1 MRYGNLP
8 SVRASALIRLGLE
21 DLAKCEESSSYVVL
35 MSKWHRGG
43 GFGNAEPCSVCLAGS
58 VMAQSLGVEFWE
70 EAAPGDFDGATRN
83 KLHALDDFR
92 CGYVLAGL
100 MSFYD
105 PEEIPS
111 DRTFDSWSDWT
122 VPRYRDD
129 PKQWRSAM
137 NELAD
142 YLEGEGL

>member
-8 SVRASALIRLGLE
+8 NKASALIRLGLE

-43 GFGNAEPCSVCLAGS
+43 GFGNAEPCAVCLAGS
-58 VMAQSLGVEFWE
+58 VMAQSLDVEFWE

-105 PEEIPS
+105 PEGIPS

-129 PKQWRSAM
+129 PKQWRRAM
-137 NELAD
+137 KELAD

>member
-21 DLAKCEESSSYVVL
+21 DLAKCEESSSYVVV
-35 MSKWHRGG
+35 MSRWHRGG
-43 GFGNAEPCSVCLAGS
+43 GFGNAQPCTVCFAGA
-58 VMAQSLGVEFWE
+58 VMSQSLDVEFWE
-70 EAAPGDFDGATRN
+70 EAAPGDFDAATKN
-83 KLHALDDFR
+83 KLCALDEFR
-92 CGYVLAGL
+92 SGHVLSGL
-100 MSFYD
+100 FLFYE
-105 PEEIPS
+105 PQKIPS

-137 NELAD
+137 NAIAD